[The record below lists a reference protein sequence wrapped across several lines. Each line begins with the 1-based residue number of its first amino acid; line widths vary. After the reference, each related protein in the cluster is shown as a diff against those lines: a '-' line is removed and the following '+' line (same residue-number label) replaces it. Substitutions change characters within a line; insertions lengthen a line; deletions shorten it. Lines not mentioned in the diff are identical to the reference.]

1 MSLQTSILEK
11 KTRQGDQKNRM
22 STPPPE
28 ADTKP
33 EVLHQDDPPC
43 TEDQPDKEAS
53 TVDDQ
58 DVRQKDS
65 ILADT
70 KSDDV
75 SPKADVEKESIAGL
89 ERIDK
94 AEEGKGS
101 DPKISASQASPG
113 SSTISGKGRKKYC
126 DILATQNFKTC
137 FFFFSKYLM

>member
-1 MSLQTSILEK
+1 MSLQTAFLEK
-11 KTRQGDQKNRM
+11 KTRQGEPKERM

-33 EVLHQDDPPC
+33 DGLHQDDPPC

-58 DVRQKDS
+58 DVLRKDS
-65 ILADT
+65 ILADM

-75 SPKADVEKESIAGL
+75 SPKADVEKDIDAGL

-94 AEEGKGS
+94 AEEGKGNE
-101 DPKISASQASPG
+101 PKISASQASPG
-113 SSTISGKGRKKYC
+113 SSTISG
-126 DILATQNFKTC
+126 
-137 FFFFSKYLM
+137 

>member
-1 MSLQTSILEK
+1 
-11 KTRQGDQKNRM
+11 M

-33 EVLHQDDPPC
+33 DGLHQDDPPC

-58 DVRQKDS
+58 DVLRKDS
-65 ILADT
+65 ILADM

-75 SPKADVEKESIAGL
+75 SPKADVEKDIDAGL

-101 DPKISASQASPG
+101 EPKISASQASPG
-113 SSTISGKGRKKYC
+113 SSTISGKGRKNTVTFQPLK
-126 DILATQNFKTC
+126 IRI
-137 FFFFSKYLM
+137 FFSTSRNTWCNVLEITFDTGTVCTGCGR